1 MISAP
6 IRSWRQ
12 ATSGRE
18 LGLALALALVYF
30 GSAKLGLAL
39 AFSNES
45 VTAIWPPTGIALA
58 ALVLWGRGLWPGV
71 LLGAFLANVT
81 TDVPVYTA
89 AGIAVGNTL
98 EAVVGAWLLERV
110 GFRPRLVRLRDIF
123 ALVVLGAVISTAVS
137 ATIGVASL
145 SVGDSLSESTL
156 TTWRLWWLGDMG
168 GDLLIAS
175 TIFVLVT
182 HWPYRDLPGTAAE
195 GGGPDRLPHRHRAA
209 GLLQ

>member
-1 MISAP
+1 MV
-6 IRSWRQ
+6 
-12 ATSGRE
+12 
-18 LGLALALALVYF
+18 ALALALVYF
-30 GSAKLGLAL
+30 GSAKLGLQL

-58 ALVLWGRGLWPGV
+58 VLVLWGRGLWPGV

-110 GFRPRLVRLRDIF
+110 GFRPTLLRLRDLF

-137 ATIGVASL
+137 ATIGLAAL
-145 SVGDSLSESTL
+145 RCRG
-156 TTWRLWWLGDMG
+156 
-168 GDLLIAS
+168 
-175 TIFVLVT
+175 
-182 HWPYRDLPGTAAE
+182 LP
-195 GGGPDRLPHRHRAA
+195 L
-209 GLLQ
+209 

>member
-1 MISAP
+1 MASAATG
-6 IRSWRQ
+6 IRTRTRTGASLVHQSRSDRFKRGVIT
-12 ATSGRE
+12 AVTRSGRFAASVW
-18 LGLALALALVYF
+18 ALVLALVYF
-30 GSAKLGLAL
+30 GSAKLGLGL
-39 AFSNES
+39 AFANES

-123 ALVVLGAVISTAVS
+123 ALVVLGDGDQHRGQRDDRRRQPQRRGLALGKHADDVAPCGGS
-137 ATIGVASL
+137 ATWGA
-145 SVGDSLSESTL
+145 TC
-156 TTWRLWWLGDMG
+156 
-168 GDLLIAS
+168 
-175 TIFVLVT
+175 
-182 HWPYRDLPGTAAE
+182 
-195 GGGPDRLPHRHRAA
+195 
-209 GLLQ
+209 